1 MACRHAA
8 RDGLNDDQWNHRPLQ
23 TLICGHDASARHAG
37 SEEAEAGRA
46 KIQENETGFDVAI
59 LA

>member
-1 MACRHAA
+1 
-8 RDGLNDDQWNHRPLQ
+8 LQ
-23 TLICGHDASARHAG
+23 TLIYGHDASARHAG
-37 SEEAEAGRA
+37 SEDAEAGRA